1 MVKRPRL
8 INRLTRR
15 NYLKNGVKGAGVL
28 GIGGVALTGSA
39 SANPIEDENDKP
51 GDDGWEPVEVSNA
64 RPSAVDHLVE
74 GYTSATSVAPGE
86 SVEFHVSTNPAE
98 RYRID
103 VFRLGWYGGAG
114 GRLVTSLPEQSGT
127 SQPVPEPTEETGL
140 VACDW
145 DVTDTLDVPIDWVSG
160 TYLAKFVLTSGENA
174 GTFTVHPFFVRER
187 RDRSRRSKI
196 LVQMPIATSQAYN
209 GWGGKSLYGFTS
221 EGEAADAVSFDR
233 PLAGA
238 TGLHLNYAIHLLRF
252 LEREGYDVSYVSD
265 VDVHRD
271 PELLSEHEL
280 VVSAG
285 HDEYWSMAQR
295 DGFEAARDAG
305 TNVAFIAAN
314 TALWQVRYE
323 DDGRTMVCYKETV
336 EEDPLYGTQPETDL
350 FRSLPDPRPEAEL
363 LGVMG
368 TGAGLYNAPDY
379 AVVASALDHPW
390 MRDTGFEAGDE
401 VVGIVG
407 HEWDFVH
414 EGVDVPGELTRF
426 FHYEEGSSD
435 RWIVNDDDAD
445 AVSYEAPS
453 GARVFSTGTLG
464 WTWRLD
470 PDPRWDAIN
479 WPLNRIKEYK
489 PQVLEPD
496 PRLQQFTRNVLD
508 DLQKPVAPVAETDTE
523 N

>member
-1 MVKRPRL
+1 MVKRPNS
-8 INRLTRR
+8 ISRLTRR
-15 NYLKNGVKGAGVL
+15 NYLKNGVKGSAVL
-28 GIGGVALTGSA
+28 GIGSVTLAGSV
-39 SANPIEDENDKP
+39 SANPIENENNKP
-51 GDDGWEPVEVSNA
+51 GDGSWEPVEVSNA

-74 GYTSATSVAPGE
+74 GYTSSTSVAPGE
-86 SVEFHVSTNPAE
+86 TVEFHISTNPVA
-98 RYRID
+98 RYRVD

-114 GRLVTSLPEQSGT
+114 GRLVTSLSEQVGT
-127 SQPVPEPTEETGL
+127 SQPIPEPTEETGL
-140 VACDW
+140 VECAW

-174 GTFTVHPFFVRER
+174 GTFTVYPFFVRER
-187 RDRSRRSKI
+187 EDRLRRSKL

-252 LEREGYDVSYVSD
+252 LEREGYDVSYASD
-265 VDVHRD
+265 VDVHEN
-271 PELLSEHEL
+271 PETLKEHDL
-280 VVSAG
+280 VISAG

-295 DGFEAARDAG
+295 DGFEAARDDG
-305 TNVAFIAAN
+305 TNLAFFAAN

-323 DDGRTMVCYKETV
+323 DDERTMVCYKETV
-336 EEDPLYGTQPETDL
+336 EDDPQYGTQSETDL
-350 FRSLPDPRPEAEL
+350 FRSLPDPRPESEL

-368 TGAGLYNAPDY
+368 TGAGLYNAADY
-379 AVVASALDHPW
+379 TVVEDALDHPW
-390 MRDTGFEAGDE
+390 MKETGFEAGDQ
-401 VVGIVG
+401 VIGIIG
-407 HEWDFVH
+407 HEWDFIHNESAVT
-414 EGVDVPGELTRF
+414 GELTRF
-426 FHYEEGSSD
+426 FHYEEGTSD
-435 RWIVNDDDAD
+435 RWLVSDNDAD

-453 GARVFSTGTLG
+453 GASVFSTGTLG

-479 WPLNRIKEYK
+479 WPLSRIKGYK

-496 PRLQQFTRNVLD
+496 LRLQRFTRNVLD
-508 DLQKPVAPVAETDTE
+508 DLRKPVPPVAES
-523 N
+523 